1 VILSELCQ
9 ELKNWFCDIEKDV
22 YSDTFSIES
31 GALSLPFLKEG
42 QYYRIVGSTFND
54 GVHQY
59 GDDNLIDET
68 FTGTIW
74 AMRIPKAVLD
84 LAEEIDSWIEKNGD
98 AVASPYQS
106 ESWGGYSYS
115 LKGGGS
121 ESGSLSWRTVFGGR
135 LNRWRKLCP

>member
-1 VILSELCQ
+1 MILSELCQ

-68 FTGTIW
+68 FTGTVW

-98 AVASPYQS
+98 AVTSPYQS
-106 ESWGGYSYS
+106 EAWGGYSYS

>member
-1 VILSELCQ
+1 MILSELCQ

-59 GDDNLIDET
+59 GDDNLTDET
-68 FTGTIW
+68 FTGTVW